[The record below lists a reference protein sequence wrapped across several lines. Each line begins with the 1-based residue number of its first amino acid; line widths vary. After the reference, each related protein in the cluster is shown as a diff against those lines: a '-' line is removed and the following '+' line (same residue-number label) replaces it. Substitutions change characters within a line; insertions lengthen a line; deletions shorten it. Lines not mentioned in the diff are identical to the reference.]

1 MKHWSARTT
10 KWLRAM
16 LASDAAVTQAATLGN
31 IQRLRWLIPVFLLV
45 NLLLLTV
52 FALDASPGTPVQL
65 DWRQAV
71 MRVYAVTAVVLLVLV
86 LGTWRVTRRNRVD
99 GWLRALQFA
108 APMVFLLFTIALT
121 VLDQRVTPNI
131 SPYLLGCM
139 SISLLFLLPPAT
151 AAWLFSIGYALFFVG
166 IGLTQ
171 SDATLLLT
179 NRGNGLG
186 AAVLALVMAFGLW
199 QRNTQYALLQ
209 RELTARNAALEKQ
222 QGELVWLATRDAL
235 TGLYN
240 RGEFLRLA
248 ELELKRTQRHGGF
261 TSAIVIDLDFFK
273 TINDRHGHPAGDR
286 VLAHVAQTL
295 RGGVRAT
302 DVVARIGGEEF
313 MILLPNTDIDA
324 ASVLSEKLRGLLH
337 DSPAVISS
345 ELQIPVTGSF
355 GVGCMP
361 GGRGGTVA
369 SLYAAA
375 DNALYEAKRRGRD
388 RVERTEPDPTL
399 TPSDFQ
405 RMRA

>member
-1 MKHWSARTT
+1 MKHWPACIK
-10 KWLRAM
+10 KWFRA
-16 LASDAAVTQAATLGN
+16 LVDSDAAITRAATLGN
-31 IQRLRWLIPVFLLV
+31 MRRLRWLSPVFLLL
-45 NLLLLTV
+45 NLLLLTA
-52 FALDASPGTPVQL
+52 FALDASSGTPVQL
-65 DWRQAV
+65 AWRQAV
-71 MRVYAVTAVVLLVLV
+71 MQVYVVASVAMVVLMV
-86 LGTWRVTRRNRVD
+86 GTWRVVRRNSVD
-99 GWLRALQFA
+99 VWVRALQFV
-108 APMVFLLFTIALT
+108 APLGILLFAIVLV
-121 VLDQRVTPNI
+121 VLDQWVTPNI

-139 SISLLFLLPPAT
+139 SISLLFLLSPAT

-166 IGLTQ
+166 MGLTQ
-171 SDATLLLT
+171 SDPTLLLT

-186 AAVLALVMAFGLW
+186 ATVLALVLSFGLW

-209 RELTARNAALEKQ
+209 RELTARNTMLERQ
-222 QGELVWLATRDAL
+222 QEELLWLATRDAL

-240 RGEFLRLA
+240 RGEILRLA

-273 TINDRHGHPAGDR
+273 TINDRYGHPAGDK
-286 VLAHVAQTL
+286 VLAQVAQRL
-295 RGGVRAT
+295 HRGVRAT

-324 ASVLSEKLRGLLH
+324 ATGLSQKLCGLLH
-337 DSPAVISS
+337 DTPALISGD
-345 ELQIPVTGSF
+345 LQIPVTASF

-361 GGRGGTVA
+361 GGHGGTVA

-375 DNALYEAKRRGRD
+375 DNALYEAKRCGRD